1 MTHRGLI
8 KKTIVTNETELKN
21 EATRFNYELVRPSIR
36 HLSWAVYEDNYPRC
50 TRSELIDLAGMIPDF
65 FLTAMMDLSH
75 KPKVLRSD
83 VQMVAEAMD
92 KHYGFGALS
101 YPFTDTKIV
110 PDEEYVLR
118 HPEDPDMKP
127 YLAIMLPSNADIICF
142 VYPYALVGLY
152 NSRGDQLVFR
162 MD

>member
-21 EATRFNYELVRPSIR
+21 ETTRFNYELVRPSIR
-36 HLSWAVYEDNYPRC
+36 HLSWAVYEDSYPRC

-65 FLTAMMDLSH
+65 FLAAIMELIGKTKEYM
-75 KPKVLRSD
+75 SD
-83 VQMVAEAMD
+83 VQVVAEAMD
-92 KHYGFGALS
+92 EHYGFGALN

-110 PDEEYVLR
+110 PDEGYVLR

-127 YLAIMLPSNADIICF
+127 YVAVMLPSNADIICF
-142 VYPYALVGLY
+142 VYPYGLVGLL
-152 NSRGDQLVFR
+152 NNRGDQLVFR